1 MSVDE
6 YTNKFHDL
14 SIRSQVAETEGQ
26 TLARF
31 KAGLWDDI
39 RKELTTVRLMSVEE
53 AYQIALRL
61 EQQRQQLIPRRS
73 HASWNYS
80 APAVSDKQSSRTTAP
95 TSYDRGRSHNTPG
108 WSATDERKP
117 KDVLGARGEKARDEC
132 FKCGGRGHYAVMC
145 PTKEHKFTLVC
156 GEELLHQEHIG
167 HDVVSVAAVKEPVEG
182 ELEEEVLESSTL
194 PLCVIRRILA
204 GQRVEHKADED
215 WLRTNIFHTRVEH
228 HGKALNVI
236 IDNGSGMNV
245 ASQEVVQKLKLPM
258 EKHPQPYKLSW
269 VDDTSIPVK
278 NRCLISFS
286 LGKNYRDAVW
296 CDVIPMKACHL
307 LLGRP
312 WLFDRGV
319 QYDGRRNT
327 YSFKFEGHRLT
338 LQPMKLQEFNMPHAD
353 NHTLTMR
360 KFVEVCH
367 ERDVVLA
374 VVTRPVQVEEPNPPP
389 VVIQSLLEEFS
400 DLTPEELPHTLPP
413 MRSIQHA
420 IDFVPGS
427 SLPNLPAYRMSPT
440 EHQELHRQITELL
453 GRGFIRE
460 SLSPCAVPAL
470 LTPKKDGSWRMC
482 VDSRAI
488 NKITIKYRFPIPRL
502 DDMLDVLHGAT
513 IFSKVDLRSGYH
525 QIRLR
530 PGDEW
535 KTAFKTRDGLFEWLV
550 MPFGLTNAPSTFMRV
565 MTQILRPFIDKF
577 VVVYFDDILIF
588 SQNLEE
594 HVNHLTQVLHTLRFE
609 SFFINLKKC
618 SFAQSSVLFLGFIV
632 SAEGISADPAKV
644 RAILEWPTPNNIH
657 EVRSFHGLASFY
669 RRFIKGFSGIMAP
682 ITECTKKGAFLWT
695 TAAAKAFQKIKSVLT
710 EAPVLRMPNFDVPF
724 EVACDASHSG
734 IGGVLSQQGHPIA
747 FFSEKLSDAKHRYS
761 TYELELYAVVQSI
774 KHWRHYLIHSDFI
787 LFTDHDSLRH
797 INSQKKLSSKHARWF
812 DYLQQFTFVLKHKAG
827 VENRVAD
834 ALSRKALLL
843 QNLAVTVP
851 CFADLPATYRL
862 DPDFG
867 PVYLRLCAQPHPP
880 DTDFHISEGFLF
892 KGIRLCIPRSSLRE
906 FVITE
911 LHSGGLASHFGRDK
925 TLNLVEDRFFWP
937 HLRRDVITVLKH

>member
-1 MSVDE
+1 MERVETRLDDAARRVRVDVPDYHGKFEPQLFQDWLTSLEDYFDWSGLSLDRQVRFAKMKLKGQARVWWNSVEERLHRLRQPPITDWDEMKIKLQEKFLPLDYEDSLFEELILLRQGNMSVDE
-6 YTNKFHDL
+6 YTTKFHDL

-31 KAGLWDDI
+31 KAGLQDDI
-39 RKELTTVRLMSVEE
+39 RKELTTVRL
-53 AYQIALRL
+53 LT
-61 EQQRQQLIPRRS
+61 
-73 HASWNYS
+73 
-80 APAVSDKQSSRTTAP
+80 PAVSDKQSSRTTAP
-95 TSYDRGRSHNTPG
+95 TSYDRGRSHNTPE

-167 HDVVSVAAVKEPVEG
+167 HDVVSVVAFKEPVEG

-269 VDDTSIPVK
+269 VDETSIPVK

-327 YSFKFEGHRLT
+327 YSFKFEGRRLT

-360 KFVEVCH
+360 KFVEVRH

-374 VVTRPVQVEEPNPPP
+374 VVTRPVQVEESNPPP

-413 MRSIQHA
+413 MQSIQHA

-453 GRGFIRE
+453 ERGFILE

-513 IFSKVDLRSGYH
+513 IFSKIDLLNGYH

-577 VVVYFDDILIF
+577 VV
-588 SQNLEE
+588 
-594 HVNHLTQVLHTLRFE
+594 
-609 SFFINLKKC
+609 
-618 SFAQSSVLFLGFIV
+618 SSVLFLGFIV

-644 RAILEWPTPNNIH
+644 HAILEWPTPNNIH

-695 TAAAKAFQKIKSVLT
+695 TAADKAF
-710 EAPVLRMPNFDVPF
+710 
-724 EVACDASHSG
+724 
-734 IGGVLSQQGHPIA
+734 
-747 FFSEKLSDAKHRYS
+747 
-761 TYELELYAVVQSI
+761 
-774 KHWRHYLIHSDFI
+774 
-787 LFTDHDSLRH
+787 
-797 INSQKKLSSKHARWF
+797 
-812 DYLQQFTFVLKHKAG
+812 
-827 VENRVAD
+827 
-834 ALSRKALLL
+834 
-843 QNLAVTVP
+843 
-851 CFADLPATYRL
+851 
-862 DPDFG
+862 
-867 PVYLRLCAQPHPP
+867 
-880 DTDFHISEGFLF
+880 
-892 KGIRLCIPRSSLRE
+892 
-906 FVITE
+906 
-911 LHSGGLASHFGRDK
+911 
-925 TLNLVEDRFFWP
+925 
-937 HLRRDVITVLKH
+937 